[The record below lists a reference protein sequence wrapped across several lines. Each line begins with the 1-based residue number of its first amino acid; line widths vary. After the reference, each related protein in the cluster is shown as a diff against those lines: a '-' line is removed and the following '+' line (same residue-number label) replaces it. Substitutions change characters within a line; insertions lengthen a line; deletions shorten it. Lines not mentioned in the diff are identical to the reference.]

1 MSKNILDQYD
11 ELISSAVLFDDYY
24 GDNSAFSSNNRFN
37 NYDPEDGEDFVTSK
51 EIVKKMQENPEDES
65 LPNIP
70 KKPIDIEEELYFK
83 RFNTGKKHKYTQ
95 KELDAMRESC
105 KGVIVHDYSEFDIY
119 HISDEERAKNDSLV
133 ELGVKLGSLKRIY
146 RKVDQYIEAM
156 RVVVQAWELLEEKE
170 NYIHTTD
177 EFYKLVAEGRIYNNR
192 ILMPKFKGIEKYNID
207 TIIKYISNPELNPK
221 DLLTQDQLNPVD
233 SWFMEDEDDESE
245 EDMMQ
250 RLLSPEEVQFILD
263 NADNPPEIEVKN
275 VKYKYIKGYDNRRV
289 TKKKNKNK
297 DKKERYY
304 IENLHDLLNTIQKNP
319 NNREDDYGYRSWL
332 ITSNM
337 FEQEKKE
344 KDVFDNLYFDG
355 SWASDDD
362 LFLYDLAVNEELA
375 LQHAPGDRYITN
387 MDKDL
392 REFFSVMESNGMN
405 VVELRRRMNM
415 SDEADIK
422 KETKKE
428 KKNNRKI
435 EAALVQR
442 ITKLNDNP
450 KFKKLINKAEKSINE
465 QIDNY

>member
-24 GDNSAFSSNNRFN
+24 GDNSAYSNNHQRT
-37 NYDPEDGEDFVTSK
+37 YDAGDEEDFVTSK
-51 EIVKKMQENPEDES
+51 DIVKKMQENLDDNT

-70 KKPIDIEEELYFK
+70 KKPIEIEEELYFK
-83 RFNTGKKHKYTQ
+83 RFNNGKKHKYTQ
-95 KELDAMRESC
+95 KELDEMRESC
-105 KGVIVHDYSEFDIY
+105 KSTIVHDYSEFDIY
-119 HISDEERAKNDSLV
+119 HISDEERAKNDTLV

-170 NYIHTTD
+170 NYIHTED
-177 EFYKLVAEGRIYNNR
+177 EFYRLVSEGRIYNNR

-207 TIIKYISNPELNPK
+207 TIIKYISNPELDPK
-221 DLLTQDQLNPVD
+221 DLVPQSQLNSVD
-233 SWFMEDEDDESE
+233 DWFMEDEEDESE
-245 EDMMQ
+245 EDMMH

-263 NADNPPEIEVKN
+263 NADNPPDLEVEN
-275 VKYKYIKGYDNRRV
+275 VKYKNIKGYENNRI

-297 DKKERYY
+297 SKKERYY
-304 IENLHDLLNTIQKNP
+304 IDNLHDILKVIQKNP

-337 FEQEKKE
+337 FEQQKEE

-355 SWASDDD
+355 SWANDDD

-392 REFFSVMESNGMN
+392 RDFFAIMESNGMN
-405 VVELRRRMNM
+405 VVELRRKMNM
-415 SDEADIK
+415 SDDIDKK

-428 KKNNRKI
+428 KKNNKKI

-450 KFKKLINKAEKSINE
+450 KFKKLINKAEKAINE
-465 QIDNY
+465 QIENY

>member
-24 GDNSAFSSNNRFN
+24 GDNSAYSNNYRR
-37 NYDPEDGEDFVTSK
+37 NYDADEEEDFITSK
-51 EIVKKMQENPEDES
+51 DIVKKMQENPDDDT

-70 KKPIDIEEELYFK
+70 KKPIEIEEELYFK
-83 RFNTGKKHKYTQ
+83 RFNNGKKHKYTQ
-95 KELDAMRESC
+95 KELDKMRESC
-105 KGVIVHDYSEFDIY
+105 KSTIVHDYSEFDIY
-119 HISDEERAKNDSLV
+119 HISDEERAKNDTLV

-146 RKVDQYIEAM
+146 RKIDQYIEAM

-170 NYIHTTD
+170 NYIHTED
-177 EFYKLVAEGRIYNNR
+177 EFYRLVSEGRIYNNR

-207 TIIKYISNPELNPK
+207 TIIKYISNPELDPK
-221 DLLTQDQLNPVD
+221 DLVPQSQLNSVD
-233 SWFMEDEDDESE
+233 DWFMEDEDDESE
-245 EDMMQ
+245 EDMMH

-263 NADNPPEIEVKN
+263 NADNPPDLQVEN
-275 VKYKYIKGYDNRRV
+275 VKYKNIKGYENNRV

-297 DKKERYY
+297 SKKEKYY
-304 IENLHDLLNTIQKNP
+304 IDNLHDILKVIQKNP
-319 NNREDDYGYRSWL
+319 NNREEDYGYRSWL
-332 ITSNM
+332 VTSNM
-337 FEQEKKE
+337 FEQQKEE
-344 KDVFDNLYFDG
+344 KDVFDNLFFDG
-355 SWASDDD
+355 SWANDDD

-392 REFFSVMESNGMN
+392 RDFFAIMESNGMN

-415 SDEADIK
+415 SDELDKK

-428 KKNNRKI
+428 KKNNKKI

-450 KFKKLINKAEKSINE
+450 KFKKLINKAEKAINE
-465 QIDNY
+465 QIENY